1 MYHEYI
7 TLHYINIKGIIST
20 INTRISRYQVS
31 LLCRNMVKI
40 NSIPGTTLSKM
51 EIRKR
56 EMQLRAHY
64 YDQDII
70 IILK

>member
-40 NSIPGTTLSKM
+40 NSILHFQKWKYESEKCNY
-51 EIRKR
+51 E
-56 EMQLRAHY
+56 H
-64 YDQDII
+64 II
-70 IILK
+70 MTKILLLF